1 MNGNSRLVGMVAAT
15 TLALGLAWQM
25 PARAQN
31 GSNGNPPT
39 QSKLDTAAA
48 KAERKALVGEN
59 MQLSDSEAK
68 AFWPLYDQ
76 YEARMDRVDKRHAA
90 EIRAYARAYQ
100 NFTEDDAKSKLDEV
114 MAVAQQRL
122 DIQKEYIPKF
132 RAVLS
137 QTKTTRFFQIDNKIH
152 ALIQCQIAQLVP
164 LVGTG
169 GQAGAGGG
177 AGGGQQ

>member
-1 MNGNSRLVGMVAAT
+1 MNGRIRLIGIVAT
-15 TLALGLAWQM
+15 VTLAIGLGCQM
-25 PARAQN
+25 PALAQN
-31 GSNGNPPT
+31 GSGHPPT
-39 QSKLDTAAA
+39 QSKLDLAAA

-59 MQLSDSEAK
+59 MQLTDGEAK

-76 YEARMDRVDKRHAA
+76 YETKMDKVDKRHAA
-90 EIRAYARAYQ
+90 EIRAYAKSYQ
-100 NFTEDDAKSKLDEV
+100 NFSDADAKAKLDEV

-122 DIQKEYIPKF
+122 DVQKEYIPKF

-169 GQAGAGGG
+169 GQPTSGA
-177 AGGGQQ
+177 Q

>member
-1 MNGNSRLVGMVAAT
+1 MNGRIRLIGIVAAV
-15 TLALGLAWQM
+15 TLAIGLGWQM
-25 PARAQN
+25 RALAQN
-31 GSNGNPPT
+31 GSGRPPT
-39 QSKLDTAAA
+39 QSKLDLAAA

-59 MQLSDSEAK
+59 MQLTDSEAK

-76 YEARMDRVDKRHAA
+76 YETKMDRVDKRHAA
-90 EIRAYARAYQ
+90 EIRAYAKAYQ
-100 NFTEDDAKSKLDEV
+100 NFSDADAKAKLDEV

-169 GQAGAGGG
+169 GEPTSGA
-177 AGGGQQ
+177 Q

>member
-1 MNGNSRLVGMVAAT
+1 MDRRIGLIGLVVALM
-15 TLALGLAWQM
+15 LAIGLGWNMRVLAQG
-25 PARAQN
+25 
-31 GSNGNPPT
+31 GSTQNPPN
-39 QSKLDTAAA
+39 QSKLDLAAA

-59 MQLSDSEAK
+59 MQLTDSEAK

-76 YEARMDRVDKRHAA
+76 YEGKMDRVDKRHAA
-90 EIRAYARAYQ
+90 EIRAYAKAYQ
-100 NFTEDDAKSKLDEV
+100 NFTEDDAKAKLDEV
-114 MAVAQQRL
+114 VAVAQQRL
-122 DIQKEYIPKF
+122 DIQREYIPKF

-169 GQAGAGGG
+169 GQPAPGA
-177 AGGGQQ
+177 QQ